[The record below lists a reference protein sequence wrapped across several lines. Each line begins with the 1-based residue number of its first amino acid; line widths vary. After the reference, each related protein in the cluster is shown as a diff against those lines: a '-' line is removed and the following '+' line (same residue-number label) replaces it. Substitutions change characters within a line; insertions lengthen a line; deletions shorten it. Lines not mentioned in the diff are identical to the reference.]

1 MKIVYIFNAL
11 ANKAGTERIL
21 TDKITYLAA
30 NPKYEVSI
38 VTYEQGDHS
47 LAFPLPENVKW
58 VDIRTCF
65 YKLYRYNI
73 ILRTLL
79 YQVMRLK
86 FKHRLTKQVKE
97 FAPDIIIC
105 TTYAF
110 SELDIIAGL
119 PGKNKKILE
128 SHVAKNTVEK
138 KFKAPPKSI
147 QYYLA
152 NLKDKRILKSIH
164 HFDVIITLTENDKK
178 EWKDYRNVQIIPN
191 LLTYYPETTGPDK
204 IYKRVI
210 SAGRLQWQKGYD
222 MLIESWR
229 EVHKR
234 YPDWHLS
241 IFGDGPDRN
250 QLQTMI
256 EQYDLSDVVHLCMPT
271 DAIYDEYMKSDF
283 YVMSSRWEGFGLVL
297 IEAMSCGIPCIAFDC
312 PYGPS
317 DIIDNGNDG
326 FLIENGNISLLA
338 EKMNYLIEHE
348 DIRIEMGKQ
357 ARKNV
362 ERFKIENIAGRWEKL
377 FNQLS
382 VS

>member
-1 MKIVYIFNAL
+1 MKILYIFNAL

-30 NPKYEVSI
+30 TPKYEVSI
-38 VTYEQGDHS
+38 VTYEQGDHP
-47 LAFPLPENVKW
+47 LAFPLPDNVKW

-65 YKLYRYNI
+65 YRLYRYNI

-79 YQVMRLK
+79 YQVMRLT
-86 FKHRLTKQVKE
+86 FKHRLTRLVKE

-119 PGKNKKILE
+119 PGKKILE

-138 KFKAPPKSI
+138 KFKAPPKSV

-152 NLKDKRILKSIH
+152 NQKDKRILKRIQK
-164 HFDVIITLTENDKK
+164 FDAIITLTENDKK
-178 EWKDYRNVQIIPN
+178 EWKDFRNVQIIPN
-191 LLTYYPETTGPDK
+191 LLTFYPETILQDK
-204 IYKRVI
+204 RYKRVI

-222 MLIESWR
+222 LLIESWR
-229 EVHKR
+229 EVHNR
-234 YPDWHLS
+234 FPDWHLA
-241 IFGDGPDRN
+241 IFGDGPDRGL
-250 QLQTMI
+250 LQTMI
-256 EQYDLSDVVHLCMPT
+256 EQYGLSEVVHLYMPT
-271 DAIYDEYMKSDF
+271 DTIYAEYMKSDF

-297 IEAMSCGIPCIAFDC
+297 IEAMSCGIPCISFDC
-312 PYGPS
+312 PHGPS

-326 FLIENGNISLLA
+326 FLVENGNISLLA
-338 EKMNYLIEHE
+338 EKINYLIDHE
-348 DIRIEMGKQ
+348 NIRTEMGKQ

-362 ERFKIENIAGRWEKL
+362 KRFKIENIAGQWEAL